1 MVITKS
7 GIGLG
12 LDMGMG
18 DLGEPPVC
26 EGFSNEVVLSRRGS
40 QARSDATIAG
50 AGAGGRQKAESFVS
64 AGERI
69 QSRQPRSSNVLRGSQ
84 QTDVLPAQVPQS
96 ERDDIQR
103 ISSTA

>member
-50 AGAGGRQKAESFVS
+50 AGAGRRQKAESFVS